1 MGTLSTRGS
10 NQTLTLATPSKL
22 TALSP
27 VPGERLPTGGNSAI
41 VYSISPGYLRA
52 AGTRL
57 LLGRDIDSHDKEGAP
72 AVAIVNQALA
82 DFLFQNE
89 NPLGKHVR
97 MSLRAADPG
106 IEIVGVVETGKYE
119 SIGEDLHPVV
129 FRPIEQTGRKE
140 VTLVVRT
147 ALPAP
152 QATDL
157 LRKTILDLDPEL
169 TLFNVG
175 SLKDQLG
182 LALFPARAAG
192 IVLGIFGFLAMVLA
206 ATGLFAVVANAVAR
220 RTREIGIRM
229 ALGGRPG
236 QVLSSILKQTL
247 ALGMI
252 GVAIGAFVT
261 LAAGRLLSAI
271 LYGVS
276 PRDPVTYATAILL
289 MVVVALLACWN
300 PAARAVHIDPA
311 RTLRED

>member
-1 MGTLSTRGS
+1 
-10 NQTLTLATPSKL
+10 
-22 TALSP
+22 
-27 VPGERLPTGGNSAI
+27 
-41 VYSISPGYLRA
+41 
-52 AGTRL
+52 
-57 LLGRDIDSHDKEGAP
+57 
-72 AVAIVNQALA
+72 
-82 DFLFQNE
+82 
-89 NPLGKHVR
+89 
-97 MSLRAADPG
+97 MSLSAADPG

-119 SIGEDLHPVV
+119 SIGEDPHPVV
-129 FRPIEQTGRKE
+129 FRRIEQTGRKE
-140 VTLVVRT
+140 ATLVVRT

-152 QATDL
+152 QATEL
-157 LRKTILDLDPEL
+157 LRKTILDFDPEL

-175 SLKDQLG
+175 SLKDQLA
-182 LALFPARAAG
+182 LALFPARAAA

-236 QVLSSILKQTL
+236 QILSSILKRTL
-247 ALGMI
+247 ALGTI
-252 GVAIGAFVT
+252 GLAIGAFVT

-289 MVVVALLACWN
+289 MAVVALLACWS